1 MTDHLISALF
11 GTARR
16 KKKPL
21 LQGGSQPA
29 TSLSHAC
36 VSLRRSNEKK
46 KDEASRSV
54 TRNGPTAPWAVK
66 ISCMVIGR
74 FMIWDLEFLE
84 FWGFPIMVMDL
95 RRGDPY
101 RAGGDIRTVVH
112 TYYVL
117 SYEVNDT
124 SLHYCKSQSKINN
137 ILLRFLL
144 LDAEVIH
151 TKTAH

>member
-29 TSLSHAC
+29 TSRSHAC

-54 TRNGPTAPWAVK
+54 TRNGPTTPWAVK

-84 FWGFPIMVMDL
+84 FWVLPIMVRD
-95 RRGDPY
+95 RRGDP
-101 RAGGDIRTVVH
+101 
-112 TYYVL
+112 
-117 SYEVNDT
+117 
-124 SLHYCKSQSKINN
+124 
-137 ILLRFLL
+137 
-144 LDAEVIH
+144 
-151 TKTAH
+151 

>member
-1 MTDHLISALF
+1 
-11 GTARR
+11 
-16 KKKPL
+16 
-21 LQGGSQPA
+21 
-29 TSLSHAC
+29 
-36 VSLRRSNEKK
+36 
-46 KDEASRSV
+46 
-54 TRNGPTAPWAVK
+54 
-66 ISCMVIGR
+66 
-74 FMIWDLEFLE
+74 MIWDLEFLE
-84 FWGFPIMVMDL
+84 FWVFPIMVMDL

-144 LDAEVIH
+144 LDAEVIR

>member
-1 MTDHLISALF
+1 MTDHLISPLF
-11 GTARR
+11 GTARH
-16 KKKPL
+16 KKKQL

-29 TSLSHAC
+29 TSRSHAC

-54 TRNGPTAPWAVK
+54 TRNGPTTPWAVK